1 VENGRSLTA
10 VDLAINLRN
19 VALVRKLETRA
30 PFYAQLMMK
39 VPKYM
44 GLGSEWRLRWCV
56 IMPRY
61 PNPHPSLPAGDRVV
75 RNLLVCYKVGCGAI
89 PIRSKGRWQE
99 DRPEGNAGK
108 SVCY

>member
-1 VENGRSLTA
+1 

-19 VALVRKLETRA
+19 VALVGKLETRA

-44 GLGSEWRLRWCV
+44 GLGSEWKLRWCV

-75 RNLLVCYKVGCGAI
+75 RNLLVCYKVGCGAL
-89 PIRSKGRWQE
+89 PMRSKGRWQ
-99 DRPEGNAGK
+99 
-108 SVCY
+108 